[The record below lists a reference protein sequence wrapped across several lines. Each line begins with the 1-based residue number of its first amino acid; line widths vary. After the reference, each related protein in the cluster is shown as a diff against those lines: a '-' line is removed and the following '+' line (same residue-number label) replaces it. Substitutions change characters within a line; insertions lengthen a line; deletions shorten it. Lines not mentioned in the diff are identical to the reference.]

1 MPQGTQAPTR
11 HILHVDLDAF
21 FASVEE
27 LLQPELRGKPLA
39 VGGPPGRGVIASASY
54 PARRYGVRSA
64 MPTSQA
70 LRLCPSLILLPPR
83 RGVYAHFSRRVMDLL
98 AEYSPLLEQ
107 VSIDEAFLDLTGCEL
122 RWGDAP
128 SIVRTIQKRILEEVG
143 LSASL
148 GLATSKLVAKIA
160 SDLEKPGG
168 LVVVEP
174 GTEATF
180 LAPLEV
186 ERLWGV
192 GPVTAAR
199 LRRLG
204 IRTIG
209 DLATYPER
217 DLLSA
222 LGSHA
227 RELQTRALGI
237 DHSQVLPVREAKSVS
252 REVTF
257 AQDVE
262 EAEEVR
268 ATLFALSERVAEDL
282 RRHGLEGRT
291 ITLKLRYP
299 DFATLTRRRTLPH
312 PTVLGQAIFRAAW
325 DLFLDVWD
333 QRPLRLVGVGVTNL
347 QPVGRQLSFLPG
359 PEDRWRRLAEVID
372 HLRER
377 YGENALRP
385 ASLLKGRHPPPSGE
399 THVPGERQED
409 RQ

>member
-1 MPQGTQAPTR
+1 MRSPTR

-27 LLQPELRGKPLA
+27 LLCPELRGKPTA
-39 VGGPPGRGVIASASY
+39 VGGPAGRGVIASASY
-54 PARRYGVRSA
+54 AARRYGVRSA
-64 MPTSQA
+64 MPTSHA
-70 LRLCPSLILLPPR
+70 LRLCPDLILLPPR
-83 RGVYAHFSRRVMDLL
+83 RGVYGQFSRRVMDLL
-98 AEYSPLLEQ
+98 SEYSPLLEQ

-128 SIVRTIQKRILEEVG
+128 SVARTIQKRILKEIG

-174 GTEATF
+174 GTEAAF

-199 LRRLG
+199 LRGLG

-209 DLATYPER
+209 DLAAYPER
-217 DLLSA
+217 ELLAA
-222 LGSHA
+222 LGPHA
-227 RELQTRALGI
+227 RELQMRALGI
-237 DHSQVLPVREAKSVS
+237 DRSEVLPAREAKSVS

-257 AQDVE
+257 AQDVPD
-262 EAEEVR
+262 AEEIR

-291 ITLKLRYP
+291 VTLKLRYP

-333 QRPLRLVGVGVTNL
+333 RRPVRLVGVGVANL
-347 QPVGRQLSFLPG
+347 RPEGRQLSFLPG
-359 PEDRWRRLAEVID
+359 PEDRLRRLAEVMD

-377 YGENALRP
+377 YGEHALRP
-385 ASLLKGRHPPPSGE
+385 ASLLKGRGAPSSGE
-399 THVPGERQED
+399 GRQIPGQREED